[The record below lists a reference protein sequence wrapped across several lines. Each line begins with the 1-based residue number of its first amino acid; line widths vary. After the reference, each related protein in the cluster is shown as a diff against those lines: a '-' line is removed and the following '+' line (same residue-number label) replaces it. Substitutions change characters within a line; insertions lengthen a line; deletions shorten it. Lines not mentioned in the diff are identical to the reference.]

1 MPDQAGPDPVRLT
14 ALRREYASA
23 GLAEQDLAAT
33 WHEQLAAWVADA
45 DAADLT
51 EINAVV
57 LATATPDGRPSARH
71 VLLKGYDNRGLVVF
85 TDYTSRKGREIAAN
99 PRACIVV
106 PWVPLE
112 RQVIVE
118 GAVEQVSREE
128 SQAYFQDRPRGA
140 QLSAVTSE
148 QSQVVASRAVLEQAW
163 SETERRYADADVPLP
178 DSWGGY
184 RLVPDV
190 VEFWQGRRDRLH
202 DRLRY
207 SLVDGSWLVERLSP

>member
-1 MPDQAGPDPVRLT
+1 MRLT

-23 GLAEQDLAAT
+23 GLAERDLAAT
-33 WHEQLAAWVADA
+33 WHEQLAAWMA
-45 DAADLT
+45 DAAAAALT
-51 EINAVV
+51 ELNAVI

-71 VLLKGYDNRGLVVF
+71 VLLKGFDARGLVVF
-85 TDYTSRKGREIAAN
+85 TDYTSRKGRELAAN

-128 SQAYFQDRPRGA
+128 SAAYFQDRPRGA
-140 QLSAVTSE
+140 QLSAVTSH
-148 QSQVVASRAVLEQAW
+148 QSQVVASRAVLEEAW
-163 SETERRYADADVPLP
+163 AETEQQYADSDVPVP
-178 DSWGGY
+178 DTWGGY

-202 DRLRY
+202 DRLRF
-207 SLVDGSWLVERLSP
+207 SCVDGGWLVERLSP

>member
-71 VLLKGYDNRGLVVF
+71 VLLKGYDDRGLVVF
-85 TDYTSRKGREIAAN
+85 TDYTSRKGREIAVN

-118 GAVEQVSREE
+118 GAVERVSREE
-128 SQAYFQDRPRGA
+128 SQAYFRDRPRGA
-140 QLSAVTSE
+140 QLSAATSE
-148 QSQVVASRAVLEQAW
+148 QSKVVASRAVLEQAW
-163 SETERRYADADVPLP
+163 SETEQRYADTDVPLP

>member
-1 MPDQAGPDPVRLT
+1 VRLT

-23 GLAEQDLAAT
+23 GLAERDLAAT
-33 WHEQLAAWVADA
+33 WHEQLALWMADA
-45 DAADLT
+45 SVAALT
-51 EINAVV
+51 ELNAVI

-71 VLLKGYDNRGLVVF
+71 VLLKGFDARGLVVF
-85 TDYTSRKGREIAAN
+85 TDYTSRKGHELAAN

-106 PWVPLE
+106 PWVSLE

-128 SQAYFQDRPRGA
+128 SQAYFRERPRGA
-140 QLSAVTSE
+140 QISAVTSD

-163 SETERRYADADVPLP
+163 AETEQQYADQDVPLP

-202 DRLRY
+202 DRLRF
-207 SLVDGSWLVERLSP
+207 SHVDGSWRVERLSP